1 MTLYI
6 AEGYKRSRNS
16 LALGNSDPAAVMLAN
31 WWFGRLSTHERGYGI
46 QYHADQD
53 PDALRAFWGRTL
65 DIDGSTIHLVRKSNS
80 GQLAGRRWRSRH
92 GVLTVRVHDT
102 LLRARL
108 QAWIDSLQDQWLI
121 SASTRGV
128 AQPGGALGLGAQRP
142 PVQIRP
148 PRCSPVQYRARMA
161 ATDAPRWATFD
172 CYGTLVDWNAGIG
185 GQLGRLFGADAQ
197 ERLLARYHELE
208 PRVQRARPD
217 ARYRDVMAT
226 VLAEIADDEGTE
238 LPDDERD
245 ALGRS
250 LPDWPVFPEV
260 PAALPEAHDRGWRLV
275 ALTNSDRDLIEASMQ
290 AIGVPFDGAVVAS
303 EIGSYKPQHGHWRV
317 FYETYGA
324 DPARHVHVAQS
335 HFHDVVPAGELG
347 IPSVWINRLGED
359 AHPPPTRERGD
370 LNGLADVLDELV
382 A

>member
-1 MTLYI
+1 M
-6 AEGYKRSRNS
+6 
-16 LALGNSDPAAVMLAN
+16 
-31 WWFGRLSTHERGYGI
+31 
-46 QYHADQD
+46 AD
-53 PDALRAFWGRTL
+53 
-65 DIDGSTIHLVRKSNS
+65 
-80 GQLAGRRWRSRH
+80 
-92 GVLTVRVHDT
+92 
-102 LLRARL
+102 
-108 QAWIDSLQDQWLI
+108 
-121 SASTRGV
+121 
-128 AQPGGALGLGAQRP
+128 
-142 PVQIRP
+142 
-148 PRCSPVQYRARMA
+148 
-161 ATDAPRWATFD
+161 TDAPRWATFD

-185 GQLGRLFGADAQ
+185 GQLGRLFSADAQ
-197 ERLLARYHELE
+197 ARLLARYHELE

-226 VLAEIADDEGTE
+226 VLAQIADDEGTV

-260 PAALPEAHDRGWRLV
+260 PGALAETHHRGWRLV

-335 HFHDVVPAGELG
+335 HFHDVVPAASSGSRRCG
-347 IPSVWINRLGED
+347 STGWART
-359 AHPPPTRERGD
+359 PTRRRRASAVTSTGSPTSSTSSSPSTAP
-370 LNGLADVLDELV
+370 LVVAGVGRWRANLGLS
-382 A
+382 